1 MSKKK
6 TINLDQFFSP
16 AKDDAD
22 LAFLLGATPEETVQ
36 HAVEHGLPLTYL
48 PTAAIAPDRQQLRH
62 LPDPAELTR
71 LAASGDR
78 AAAAVVAGLRELGQ
92 SIKEHGQ
99 IQPVIV
105 YADSDP
111 SDPKITHRLLNG
123 QRRWSA
129 AVLEELPTLW
139 VVEVPKPKAVE
150 RLLHQF
156 EENERREG
164 FSDMERALAIMALRT
179 ALQTESGADVP
190 WNLVESRLQLS
201 TQRRQ
206 DLLRLL
212 RFPQAAQT
220 IIMRYGWSEWT
231 LRPLHMALN
240 SGELSPEETTDM
252 LRVLADSPDVT
263 ISVVNALIDAYRQRG
278 DEQTSGE
285 EEQQPQILSRST
297 RHNAGKDGLQRLNR
311 LKRGVEQL
319 KTQLPR
325 STDQET
331 RRAWRTEVEALRDSL
346 NDLLEQL

>member
-6 TINLDQFFSP
+6 SINLDQFFSP
-16 AKDDAD
+16 STEDND

-36 HAVEHGLPLTYL
+36 HAAEHNLPLTHL
-48 PTAAIAPDRQQLRH
+48 PTEAIAPDRQQLRH
-62 LPDPAELTR
+62 LPDPAELTQ

-105 YADSDP
+105 YTDNDP
-111 SDPKITHRLLNG
+111 NNPKISHRLLNG

-129 AVLEELPTLW
+129 AVLLGLPTLW
-139 VVEVPKPKAVE
+139 VVEVPKPKDVE

-164 FSDMERALAIMALRT
+164 FSDMERAWAIMALRT
-179 ALQTESGADVP
+179 ALQTEAGVDVP
-190 WNLVESRLQLS
+190 WNLVEGRLQLS

-212 RFPQAAQT
+212 RFDPEGQA
-220 IIMRYGWSEWT
+220 IVMRYGWSEWT

-240 SGELSPEETTDM
+240 AGELSPEETTDM

-263 ISVVNALIDAYRQRG
+263 TTIVNALVDAYRQRA
-278 DEQTSGE
+278 DQQVTGE
-285 EEQQPQILSRST
+285 EEQTQLSARST
-297 RHNAGKDGLQRLNR
+297 RHNTGKDGLQRLNR

-319 KTQLPR
+319 RAQLPR
-325 STDQET
+325 SADQKT
-331 RRAWRTEVEALRDSL
+331 RQVWRAEVEALRDSL
-346 NDLLEQL
+346 NTLLEQL

>member
-6 TINLDQFFSP
+6 SINLDQFFSP
-16 AKDDAD
+16 STEDND

-36 HAVEHGLPLTYL
+36 HAAEHNLPLTHL
-48 PTAAIAPDRQQLRH
+48 PTEAIAPDRQQLRH
-62 LPDPAELTR
+62 LPEPAELTQ

-105 YADSDP
+105 YADNDP
-111 SDPKITHRLLNG
+111 NNPTISHRLLNG

-129 AVLEELPTLW
+129 AVLLGLPTLW
-139 VVEVPKPKAVE
+139 VVEVPKPKDVE

-164 FSDMERALAIMALRT
+164 FSDMERAWAIMALRT
-179 ALQTESGADVP
+179 ALQTETGGDVP
-190 WNLVESRLQLS
+190 WNLVEGRLQLS

-212 RFPQAAQT
+212 RFDPEGQA
-220 IIMRYGWSEWT
+220 IVMRYGWSEWT

-240 SGELSPEETTDM
+240 AGELSPEETTDM

-263 ISVVNALIDAYRQRG
+263 TTVVNALIDAYRQRA
-278 DEQTSGE
+278 DQQVPGE
-285 EEQQPQILSRST
+285 EEQTQLSVRST
-297 RHNAGKDGLQRLNR
+297 RHNTEKDGLQRLNR
-311 LKRGVEQL
+311 LRRGVEQL
-319 KTQLPR
+319 RAQLPR
-325 STDQET
+325 SADQKT
-331 RRAWRTEVEALRDSL
+331 RQVWRAEVEALRDSL
-346 NDLLEQL
+346 NTLLEQL

>member
-6 TINLDQFFSP
+6 SINLDQFFTPST
-16 AKDDAD
+16 DDAD

-36 HAVEHGLPLTYL
+36 HASEHGLPLTHL
-48 PTAAIAPDRQQLRH
+48 PTEAIAPDRQQLRH
-62 LPDPAELTR
+62 LLDPSELTR
-71 LAASGDR
+71 LAESGDR
-78 AAAAVVAGLRELGQ
+78 AAAAVVASLRELGQ

-111 SDPKITHRLLNG
+111 GNPKITHRLLNG

-129 AVLEELPTLW
+129 AVLVGLPTLW
-139 VVEVPKPKAVE
+139 VVEVSKPKDVE

-164 FSDMERALAIMALRT
+164 FSDMERAWAIMALRT
-179 ALQTESGADVP
+179 ALHSETGADIP
-190 WNLVESRLQLS
+190 WNLVEGRLQLS

-212 RFPQAAQT
+212 RFPQEAQA

-263 ISVVNALIDAYRQRG
+263 ISVVNALLEAYRQRV
-278 DEQTSGE
+278 DEQSVAAEG
-285 EEQQPQILSRST
+285 QQTLLSARST
-297 RHNAGKDGLQRLNR
+297 RHNTEKDGLQRLSR

-319 KTQLPR
+319 RTQLPR
-325 STDQET
+325 SADQKT
-331 RRAWRTEVEALRDSL
+331 RQVWRTEVEALRDSL